1 MVRPSPP
8 SSANPAMPPLMSM
21 PNVQDN
27 LWENSAIECDASD
40 LVRVIEDAEAIN
52 NAERIEGKT
61 FCQFTLFFH
70 RIDTLLTFQD

>member
-1 MVRPSPP
+1 
-8 SSANPAMPPLMSM
+8 MPPLMSM

-52 NAERIEGKT
+52 NAERIEGRPFK
-61 FCQFTLFFH
+61 QFVRTKYFYGIELNVF
-70 RIDTLLTFQD
+70 

>member
-1 MVRPSPP
+1 
-8 SSANPAMPPLMSM
+8 MPPLMSM

-52 NAERIEGKT
+52 NAERIEGRS
-61 FCQFTLFFH
+61 FRQFVHTKYFYGIELNVF
-70 RIDTLLTFQD
+70 

>member
-27 LWENSAIECDASD
+27 LWENSAIDCDASD

-52 NAERIEGKT
+52 NAERIEGRRICQDKERTFARFT
-61 FCQFTLFFH
+61 FCQF
-70 RIDTLLTFQD
+70 QD